1 MVVVN
6 TLFATIAPL
15 REWDVCFDVFGTPIA
30 LGAFDFIGIII
41 AVVLVIIYL
50 NNFYTD
56 AKEYAEVDPVKPYE
70 PN

>member
-1 MVVVN
+1 
-6 TLFATIAPL
+6 
-15 REWDVCFDVFGTPIA
+15 VFGTPIA

-56 AKEYAEVDPVKPYE
+56 AKEYAEADPVKPYE